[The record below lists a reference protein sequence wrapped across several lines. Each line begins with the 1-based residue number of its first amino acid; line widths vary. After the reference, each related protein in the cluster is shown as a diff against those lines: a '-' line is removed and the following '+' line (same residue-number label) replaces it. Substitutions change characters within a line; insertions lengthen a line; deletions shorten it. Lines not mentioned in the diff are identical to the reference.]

1 MCEDV
6 LGFYDKCNE
15 SVEATVSYL
24 THLEL
29 LSVLR
34 ETSGAWELAD
44 HPDLATPEDVN
55 HWLKQLRLTRHDDDS
70 A

>member
-6 LGFYDKCNE
+6 LDLYDKRNE
-15 SVEATVSYL
+15 SVEATVSHL
-24 THLEL
+24 TCLEL

-34 ETSGAWELAD
+34 ETSGVWELTD

-55 HWLKQLRLTRHDDDS
+55 HWLTQLRLTR
-70 A
+70 